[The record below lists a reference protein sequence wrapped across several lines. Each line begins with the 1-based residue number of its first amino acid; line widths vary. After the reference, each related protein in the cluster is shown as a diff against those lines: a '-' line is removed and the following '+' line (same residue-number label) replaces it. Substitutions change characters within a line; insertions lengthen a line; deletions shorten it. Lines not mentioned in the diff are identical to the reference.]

1 MILLIIYAIISTLV
15 IVYLIIKVKHYKP
28 YYRKDSLWEF
38 VEGEYYKSEFN
49 TETFA
54 PDYYTGNIFIE
65 KYKGFPIKYRINT
78 SGNLPQNLPIW
89 MKYRKKITELENE
102 LL

>member
-1 MILLIIYAIISTLV
+1 MTLFLTLYAIVSTLV

-38 VEGEYYKSEFN
+38 VEGEYYKSEYN
-49 TETFA
+49 TSFGPE
-54 PDYYTGNIFIE
+54 YWKGNIFIE

-89 MKYRKKITELENE
+89 MKYRKRITELENE

>member
-1 MILLIIYAIISTLV
+1 MILLIIYAIVSTLV

-38 VEGEYYKSEFN
+38 VEGEYYKSGYNYGFG
-49 TETFA
+49 

-78 SGNLPQNLPIW
+78 SGNLPQNCAIW